1 VAKDT
6 RRRFEIEAQKFRP
19 LIRDAFLQAV
29 ADIKRGTDLDA
40 LIAAIERNDVP
51 AALTALKLGPEYF
64 APLDEA
70 VRATFAGGGIYMLDT
85 LPMKN
90 PRTGLEL
97 VIRFQGRNPRA
108 ESWVTER
115 SSTLITRITD
125 GQRETIRDMLS
136 TAIGEGQGPRTTALD
151 LVGRVDRATGRRS
164 GGAVGLTDRDAR
176 AARKYRD
183 GLAAEG
189 RKADQVER
197 MAEKYRSKL
206 LKLRGETIARTETT
220 AALNAGRQ
228 EGIAQLVESGEVP
241 AENVTGVWQSAA
253 DMRVRDSHVEMDQQE
268 RPIDEPF
275 LSPIGGLMLYPG
287 DTSNGAS
294 AEDTI
299 NCRCTKSIVIDW
311 LKGVK

>member
-241 AENVTGVWQSAA
+241 AENIEDEWQSSGNKN
-253 DMRVRDSHVEMDQQE
+253 VRDSHEALDGTKV
-268 RPIDEPF
+268 PHGEPF
-275 LSPIGGLMLYPG
+275 VSELGSVMYYPG
-287 DTSNGAS
+287 DTSQGAL
-294 AEDTI
+294 AEDVI
-299 NCRCTKSIVIDW
+299 NCVCYKAMTIDF
-311 LKGVK
+311 LKGIK

>member
-1 VAKDT
+1 MAKDT

-64 APLDEA
+64 APLDDA
-70 VRATFAGGGIYMLDT
+70 VRATFAGGGTYMLDT
-85 LPMKN
+85 LPKKN

-125 GQRETIRDMLS
+125 GQRETIRDILS

-164 GGAVGLTDRDAR
+164 GGTVGLDW
-176 AARKYRD
+176 KQKEYLSNYRD
-183 GLAAEG
+183 KLTAEG
-189 RKADQVER
+189 RKADQIER
-197 MAEKYRSKL
+197 MVEKYNNKL
-206 LKLRGETIARTETT
+206 LRVRGERIARTETT
-220 AALNAGRQ
+220 AALNAGRD
-228 EGIAQLVESGEVP
+228 EGMQQLIDSGEVP
-241 AENVTGVWQSAA
+241 VENIEDEWQSSGNKN
-253 DMRVRDSHVEMDQQE
+253 VRDSHEALDGTKV
-268 RPIDEPF
+268 PHGEPF
-275 LSPIGGLMLYPG
+275 VSELGSVMYYPG
-287 DTSNGAS
+287 DTSQGALP
-294 AEDTI
+294 EDVI
-299 NCRCTKSIVIDW
+299 NCVCYKAMTIDW
-311 LKGVK
+311 LKGVE